1 MDDRDAA
8 LLRAHEHAAAW
19 LDSLAT
25 RPVPPRAGVADVVAA
40 LGTDLPDGPSPADD
54 VVDLLATACGPGL
67 TAMPSG
73 RFYGMVIGG
82 SHPAARPAHRPPSA
96 GGQNTARRNVTPAQT
111 AGEDVTSAG

>member
-25 RPVPPRAGVADVVAA
+25 RPVPPRTGVADVVAA
-40 LGTDLPDGPSPADD
+40 LGTDLPDAPTPAPE

-67 TAMPSG
+67 AAMPPG
-73 RFYGMVIGG
+73 RFFGLVIGG
-82 SHPAARPAHRPPSA
+82 SPPPAPAAGRPTKP
-96 GGQNTARRNVTPAQT
+96 VAQ
-111 AGEDVTSAG
+111 DR